1 MVQHFLFMKLF
12 QRNNIQTNYT
22 TKLTRKYKFNLPY
35 QEQGV
40 FLSLNVSALLYW
52 KEIETNHRRTIRYRK
67 KTVKKLFNNYI
78 QAPRDVALPCDINHT
93 TACSLECCISIDGS
107 PHSISI

>member
-40 FLSLNVSALLYW
+40 FLSLNVSALLY
-52 KEIETNHRRTIRYRK
+52 
-67 KTVKKLFNNYI
+67 
-78 QAPRDVALPCDINHT
+78 
-93 TACSLECCISIDGS
+93 
-107 PHSISI
+107 